1 MLKQSGSGERRAAGG
16 EQPPKSEGGSG
27 MSVSEWGYS
36 SILLYSNTF
45 TLPYLFENILIYLEI
60 CGSICNF
67 VAQKEKIDG

>member
-1 MLKQSGSGERRAAGG
+1 VGGGKKQRERGG
-16 EQPPKSEGGSG
+16 AVKGVIEVGGN
-27 MSVSEWGYS
+27 S

>member
-1 MLKQSGSGERRAAGG
+1 
-16 EQPPKSEGGSG
+16 
-27 MSVSEWGYS
+27 MSVSEWGDS

-45 TLPYLFENILIYLEI
+45 TLPYLFENILIYLDI

>member
-1 MLKQSGSGERRAAGG
+1 MLKHSGSGRAAGG
-16 EQPPKSEGGSG
+16 EKPPKSEGGLG